1 MKKTVWIP
9 PLALTCGLAGVAAG
23 LLRWRLLSTGA
34 DHKGLLE
41 AGHPLGILSW
51 ILTAAVVA
59 LVAGVLWKHWKAE
72 LTLRAAPGSEV
83 ARIVALALA
92 ALALW
97 GHTRLESAAA
107 IAAVVA
113 AAAALVRLLLG
124 KKQLSP
130 AFADIPALLFYLLCL
145 LALYRGWSSE
155 PEVQRYAFSL
165 LALVCLMF
173 ATYFRSAAALG
184 MEKCPLF
191 LGCGFLGVYFSFAA
205 AADPGFAGMFLAMG
219 VWMLWQLGAVAEEA

>member
-51 ILTAAVVA
+51 ILTAAVVV
-59 LVAGVLWKHWKAE
+59 LVAGLLWKHRKAE
-72 LTLRAAPGSEV
+72 FALRSAPGSEAVRMV
-83 ARIVALALA
+83 AMAMA

-97 GHTRLESAAA
+97 GHTRLENAAA
-107 IAAVVA
+107 IVAVIA

-173 ATYFRSAAALG
+173 ATYFRSATALG
-184 MEKCPLF
+184 MGKCLLF

-205 AADPGFAGMFLAMG
+205 AADPGFTGMFLVMG
-219 VWMLWQLGAVAEEA
+219 VWMLWQLDTVAEEA

>member
-59 LVAGVLWKHWKAE
+59 
-72 LTLRAAPGSEV
+72 
-83 ARIVALALA
+83 
-92 ALALW
+92 
-97 GHTRLESAAA
+97 
-107 IAAVVA
+107 
-113 AAAALVRLLLG
+113 AAAALLRLLLG

-173 ATYFRSAAALG
+173 ATYFRSATALG

-205 AADPGFAGMFLAMG
+205 AADPGFTGMFLVMG
-219 VWMLWQLGAVAEEA
+219 VWMLWQLDTVAEEA